1 MKHSYPLIE
10 EAAGVVPTGVAVQWG
25 NYEHRDPRSGKQVT
39 IAELVQFAQE
49 FLKVDY
55 VFWSMQEPFF
65 SEQVVPSCG
74 KEGLRCFGRTEAL
87 SRNFGERDF
96 RAGGSAGAEQA

>member
-1 MKHSYPLIE
+1 MKHSYPLIK

-49 FLKVDY
+49 VLKVNY

-65 SEQVVPSCG
+65 SEQVVPYVE
-74 KEGLRCFGRTEAL
+74 KK
-87 SRNFGERDF
+87 N
-96 RAGGSAGAEQA
+96 